1 MYDEQTKIE
10 QQWCVKQFATHK
22 ATLIQDTDRYFAADW
37 RRSDGSGDYYA
48 NFIVDKKRGSLI
60 ISGDLGDCIATWY
73 NELTPA
79 KLCGFIRHDVGY
91 FISKFQASS
100 DKYVYDEDD
109 VLADIKMYFREYDY
123 EVNSS
128 LDYASEEEFWELV
141 SNEVNNSCD
150 GNSFHPTERLIELIE
165 EYDSDYWQWL
175 YYCGKR
181 IHKRVYLWVYAFE
194 KTLKQLGYIE
204 DNEKPV

>member
-79 KLCGFIRHDVGY
+79 KLCGFIEVGTPEDCLFPAKAWVY
-91 FISKFQASS
+91 YKPEIRISETPDCKATAQMKNETYRIFRCKDCGRFVEISRG
-100 DKYVYDEDD
+100 YDEH
-109 VLADIKMYFREYDY
+109 LISWGMKPFQRCEICRKKRKYPNSPWRWKM
-123 EVNSS
+123 S
-128 LDYASEEEFWELV
+128 
-141 SNEVNNSCD
+141 
-150 GNSFHPTERLIELIE
+150 
-165 EYDSDYWQWL
+165 
-175 YYCGKR
+175 
-181 IHKRVYLWVYAFE
+181 
-194 KTLKQLGYIE
+194 
-204 DNEKPV
+204 